1 MKSKFKKMRSAV
13 CGILALAMAASY
25 TCATG
30 AAEGTALAGDVN
42 GDDIISTADAV
53 TMISYLLGK
62 DVSVNTENAD
72 INGDGTVNIVDGI
85 LLIDKI
91 LNPQPTDPPV
101 TPTDPPVTPTD
112 PPVTPTDPPA
122 TEESTIILNGTSAE
136 ITGSGAVAEGSIVT
150 ISMPGV
156 YRISGK
162 LDDGQ
167 IIVNVDKTAY
177 PAGVVE
183 LSLEGAEI
191 NSKSNSAVYIE
202 SIDDECVI
210 TAKNGTE
217 NIISDG
223 SEYVNADEDSGA
235 IYSKDDLKIK
245 GKGSL
250 VVNGNCA
257 DGIVGKDSVKIF
269 NGNITVNAADD
280 GIRGKDSVKIGDAE
294 DTDFSNLSV
303 TVNTPAGDGI
313 KATNSTE
320 ADKGK
325 VIINGGTVTVK
336 AFGDGI
342 QGESDVKISGG
353 TVDVYTYEGS
363 GYTSGGS
370 AFDGNA
376 NKMPT
381 DLSAKGIKSAGTI
394 NIEGGTITVDSSDD
408 AVHGAG
414 NVNIIGGRL
423 ELRSA
428 DDAVHSDTDLT
439 IGAGTATTF
448 DDVMIYVPKCYEG
461 IEGQNIIQNSGTVIV
476 YSDDDG
482 YNAAGG
488 ADGSGTTGPG
498 GWNPGGGFGSGGNY
512 AITLNGGF
520 AYVSAADGDHDGFD
534 SNGSITID
542 GAIAISNGTDAF
554 DCDGTKSFNSG
565 TFVEL
570 SGSRNGGMGGG
581 PGGMGGMGSG
591 MTASFSSTVSAQKG
605 DRITVS
611 DSSGNV
617 IVSFIAG
624 KPASNVSVGSKT
636 VSSGTV
642 TVGGD
647 VQNGTAL
654 PVIGDSQQVYVGK

>member
-1 MKSKFKKMRSAV
+1 MKKSKKAFRSV
-13 CGILALAMAASY
+13 VSGIMALTIASSY
-25 TCATG
+25 TFSG
-30 AAEGTALAGDVN
+30 VLNAAVSGDVN
-42 GDDIISTADAV
+42 NDGSVTAADYV
-53 TMISYLLGK
+53 TMVGYLVGR
-62 DVSVNTENAD
+62 DAEITNAD
-72 INGDGTVNIVDGI
+72 INSDGAVNVLDAVMLLDLLLNGDNT
-85 LLIDKI
+85 
-91 LNPQPTDPPV
+91 NPPEDPPV
-101 TPTDPPVTPTD
+101 ES
-112 PPVTPTDPPA
+112 
-122 TEESTIILNGTSAE
+122 EEKTITLNGDS
-136 ITGSGAVAEGSIVT
+136 ITVTGTGTTVNGSVVT
-150 ISMPGV
+150 ITEPGV
-156 YRISGK
+156 YAVTGK
-162 LDDGQ
+162 LNNGQ
-167 IIVNVDKTAY
+167 IIVDVDKTVY
-177 PAGVVE
+177 PLEKVE
-183 LSLEGAEI
+183 LSLEGTEI
-191 NSKSNSAVYIE
+191 TSLDNSPVYIA

-210 TAKNGTE
+210 TAKKGTD

-223 SEYVNADEDSGA
+223 TSYTNADEDSGA
-235 IYSKDDLKIK
+235 IYAKDDIKIK
-245 GKGSL
+245 GKGNL
-250 VVNGNCA
+250 IVNGNCS

-280 GIRGKDSVKIGDAE
+280 GIRGKDSVKIGDVD

-313 KATNSTE
+313 KATNATE
-320 ADKGK
+320 TDKGK

-363 GYTSGGS
+363 GYTSGGN

-488 ADGSGTTGPG
+488 ADGSGMTGPG
-498 GWNPGGGFGSGGNY
+498 GWNPGGGFGGGGNY

-542 GAIAISNGTDAF
+542 GAIAVSNGNEAF

-565 TFVEL
+565 TFVQL
-570 SGSRNGGMGGG
+570 SGSGNGGMGGFPG
-581 PGGMGGMGSG
+581 RPGGGMGGTSG

-611 DSSGNV
+611 DSSGNI
-617 IVSFIAG
+617 IVSFLAG
-624 KPASNVSVGSKT
+624 KPASTVSVGSKSVT
-636 VSSGTV
+636 SGTV

>member
-25 TCATG
+25 TCAAG

-53 TMISYLLGK
+53 TMISYLLGR
-62 DVSVNTENAD
+62 DVNVNTENAD
-72 INGDGTVNIVDGI
+72 INGDGSVNIVDGV
-85 LLIDKI
+85 LLIEKV

-112 PPVTPTDPPA
+112 PPVT
-122 TEESTIILNGTSAE
+122 EENIITLNGTSAE

-191 NSKSNSAVYIE
+191 NSQSNSAVYIE

-210 TAKNGTE
+210 TAKKGTE

-223 SEYVNADEDSGA
+223 KEYINADEDSGA

-257 DGIVGKDSVKIF
+257 DGIVGKDSVKI
-269 NGNITVNAADD
+269 
-280 GIRGKDSVKIGDAE
+280 GDAD

-313 KATNSTE
+313 KATNATE

-363 GYTSGGS
+363 GYSTGGS
-370 AFDGNA
+370 SFDGNT

-414 NVNIIGGRL
+414 NVNITGGRL

-439 IGAGTATTF
+439 IGAGTATTY

-512 AITLNGGF
+512 TITLNGGF

-554 DCDGTKSFNSG
+554 DSDGTKSFNSG

-570 SGSRNGGMGGG
+570 SGSGNGGMGGFPG
-581 PGGMGGMGSG
+581 RPGGGMGGSSG

-647 VQNGTAL
+647 VHNGTAL